1 MACLDTTMLVD
12 LNRADVAYGRRA
24 AQKVVELTDRGQA
37 LATTRFNAAEMYLGV
52 QLATERHRDRELE
65 RGAIFWHASK
75 SSPSTIARAWLF
87 AGMTAHLR
95 RIGRP
100 AGDMDVLIAAT
111 ALAAGHCLV
120 TRNPAH
126 FADIPGVVVEAY

>member
-1 MACLDTTMLVD
+1 MASLDTTILVD
-12 LNRADVAYGRRA
+12 LLRRRRELRRRA
-24 AQKVVELTDRGQA
+24 LDKLDDLHARNESLV
-37 LATTRFNAAEMYLGV
+37 TTRFNLAELYLGAELS
-52 QLATERHRDRELE
+52 QDPSAEYGDIATLTGRIKILE
-65 RGAIFWHASK
+65 FDD
-75 SSPSTIARAWLF
+75 IAARLF
-87 AGMTAHLR
+87 AEMTAHLR

-126 FADIPGVVVEAY
+126 FADIPGVAVETY